1 MFKDQQYSKKRG
13 KKRQRDKHL
22 ITLSREFMES
32 KWIWENQ
39 QTMRGEMYRSFYMNY
54 FENTDDKS
62 GKDNKWRET

>member
-22 ITLSREFMES
+22 ITLNREFMGS

-62 GKDNKWRET
+62 GKDNK